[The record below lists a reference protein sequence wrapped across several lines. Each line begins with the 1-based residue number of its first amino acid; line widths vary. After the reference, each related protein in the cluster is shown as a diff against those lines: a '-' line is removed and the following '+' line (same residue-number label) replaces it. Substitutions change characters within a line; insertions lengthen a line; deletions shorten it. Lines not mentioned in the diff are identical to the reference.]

1 MKKIVLIHNKNS
13 RGKKLTRLD
22 LQKIF
27 DKNQLNCDIYQT
39 KQSKEVEVIIK
50 KYIDD
55 DVIFCAVG
63 GDGTLSNL
71 IDVLLKNNIANPEVA
86 CLPSG
91 SGSDFMRTFAFPKTI
106 NEGVERLKTNQDY
119 KIDVAYIKSENKSR
133 HFVNVLNFGFLADTV
148 KTSEALPRVFK
159 RFRYPISFW
168 IKLLPAKSD
177 IFEIS
182 NDSYEFRDIAFN
194 ISICNGQYFG
204 GGWNISPKSSL
215 QDGLLNTQI
224 FKVTKTKAMK
234 LFFLAKKGLHLTD
247 PDVILKRMNKISLKS
262 RSPIEVDG
270 DYFDNGPAEIIV
282 KKQAILLKI

>member
-1 MKKIVLIHNKNS
+1 MKKIVVIHNKNS

-148 KTSEALPRVFK
+148 KTSEALP
-159 RFRYPISFW
+159 
-168 IKLLPAKSD
+168 L
-177 IFEIS
+177 
-182 NDSYEFRDIAFN
+182 
-194 ISICNGQYFG
+194 
-204 GGWNISPKSSL
+204 SL
-215 QDGLLNTQI
+215 I
-224 FKVTKTKAMK
+224 
-234 LFFLAKKGLHLTD
+234 H
-247 PDVILKRMNKISLKS
+247 I
-262 RSPIEVDG
+262 
-270 DYFDNGPAEIIV
+270 
-282 KKQAILLKI
+282 

>member
-1 MKKIVLIHNKNS
+1 MKKILVIHNKNS
-13 RGKKLTRLD
+13 RGKKITRQYLE
-22 LQKIF
+22 KIF
-27 DKNQLNCDIYQT
+27 HDNQLNCDIFQT
-39 KQSKEVEVIIK
+39 RKPLEVEQIIK
-50 KYIDD
+50 NYMHD

-71 IDVLLKNNIANPEVA
+71 IDILLKYNIPNPEVA

-106 NEGVERLKTNQDY
+106 KEGVERLRKNQDY
-119 KIDVAYIKSENKSR
+119 KIDVAFIKSENKSR
-133 HFVNVLNFGFLADTV
+133 HFVNVLNIGFLADTV
-148 KTSEALPRVFK
+148 KTSESLPRVFK

-168 IKLLPAKSD
+168 VKLLSAKSD
-177 IFEIS
+177 IFEIT
-182 NDSYEFRDIAFN
+182 NDSYEFKDIAFN

-247 PDVILKRMNKISLKS
+247 PDVILKRMNKISVKS
-262 RSPIEVDG
+262 IIPIEVDG
-270 DYFDNGPAEIIV
+270 DYFDHGPAEIIV